1 MNLKIKKNRL
11 NRIISMRNKMVDICT
26 RKRFKLLC
34 SLSVLLHVFGAS
46 WVLYTILYNPIGMNN
61 SLNFGRYLI
70 GLDIHNHNIESILKC
85 WLLSIQV
92 RYVITD
98 FYVFYYNAMLN
109 KRLLKHTIQ
118 VHGIES
124 LVCCSIFF
132 NRNDKDSFV
141 FGLICLGWSLMWYV
155 SDKIIEY
162 F

>member
-1 MNLKIKKNRL
+1 MNFKIKINRL
-11 NRIISMRNKMVDICT
+11 NRIIAMRNKMFEICK

-34 SLSVLLHVFGAS
+34 SFSVLLHIFGAG
-46 WVLYTILYNPIGMNN
+46 WVLYTILYNPTGMNN

-70 GLDIHNHNIESILKC
+70 GLDIHNHNIENILKC

-98 FYVFYYNAMLN
+98 FYVFYNAMLN

-118 VHGIES
+118 IHGIES

-132 NRNDKDSFV
+132 NRNDKDSFI
-141 FGLICLGWSLMWYV
+141 FGLICLGWSFMWYV